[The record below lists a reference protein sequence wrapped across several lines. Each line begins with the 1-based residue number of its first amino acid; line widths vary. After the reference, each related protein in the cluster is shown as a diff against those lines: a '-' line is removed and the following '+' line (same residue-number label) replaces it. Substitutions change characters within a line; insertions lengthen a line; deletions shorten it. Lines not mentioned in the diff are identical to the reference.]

1 MRGSCSECSSVC
13 TERTNSR
20 ATGSASRLCSGS
32 STSTAG
38 GCGRRA
44 KLIAA
49 PRSTWLSS
57 AWRRR
62 PVANRPILLVEDSE
76 NDIELTIA
84 SLAGHILNEVDVARD
99 GAEALDY
106 LFRRGSFAGRVT
118 APPVLVMLDRQ
129 LPKVDGREVARSIKA
144 EPTPTLR
151 TARVLT
157 P

>member
-1 MRGSCSECSSVC
+1 MRGNCSACSSAFIG
-13 TERTNSR
+13 RRSSR
-20 ATGSASRLCSGS
+20 ATGSDSRPYSGS
-32 STSTAG
+32 FIGMAG
-38 GCGRRA
+38 GCGRRVRSVT
-44 KLIAA
+44 A
-49 PRSTWLSS
+49 PRSTWPSS
-57 AWRRR
+57 ACLELAM
-62 PVANRPILLVEDSE
+62 PNRPILLVEDSE
-76 NDIELTIA
+76 NDIELTIE
-84 SLAGHILNEVDVARD
+84 SLARHVVNEVDVARD

-106 LFRRGSFAGRVT
+106 LFRRGSSVGRVT